1 MKGACARMKI
11 EFTQEE
17 AELMKKAG
25 ITFNV
30 KGNLSEEYRM
40 EIDMVVTDYLIENGI
55 EEDESVNE
63 IGKLCEQILEKV

>member
-17 AELMKKAG
+17 TELMKKAG

-40 EIDMVVTDYLIENGI
+40 EIDMLVTDYLIENGI
-55 EEDESVNE
+55 EEDESGKE
-63 IGKLCEQILEKV
+63 MGKLGKQILEKG